1 MRMNIFLLLLLCMIM
16 LFPACV
22 MPHAEPTIVKT
33 YYAVDKSELYERENT
48 PEGAVLVTYH
58 EMSDGTWIAEGGQ
71 SDEKIKYLHRVEL
84 SGVPVNAAPG
94 AGKWRFTILC
104 MDDEYTFDE
113 VFAFYASMKPRQSA
127 EFKVV
132 ELSFNAR

>member
-1 MRMNIFLLLLLCMIM
+1 MKRRSFLLLVLCALMLLNGCTK
-16 LFPACV
+16 PA
-22 MPHAEPTIVKT
+22 PEPTAVKT
-33 YYAVDKSELYERENT
+33 YTAVDKSELYERENT

-104 MDDEYTFDE
+104 MEDKYTFDE
-113 VFAFYASMKPRQSA
+113 VFAFYASMKPRQSV
-127 EFKVV
+127 EFTVV
-132 ELSFNAR
+132 EMSFNAP